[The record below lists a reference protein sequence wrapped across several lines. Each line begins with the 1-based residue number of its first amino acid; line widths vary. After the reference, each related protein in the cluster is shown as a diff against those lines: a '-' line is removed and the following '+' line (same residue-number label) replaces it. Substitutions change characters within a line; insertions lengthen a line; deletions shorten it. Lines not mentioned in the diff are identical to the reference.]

1 MRLKDSIAL
10 VTGAGRGIGR
20 AIAVS
25 LSAEGALV
33 VLNSRSA
40 GELETVRSEI
50 ESKGGRAE
58 IAVADIT
65 DDIAVRSAFEDILER
80 HGRIDILVNNAGMGR
95 FAPVRSLTMTDLD
108 NMWKLNVRA
117 LVHCTKLALPAMER
131 NKRGVIVNISS
142 LAGKNAFVG
151 GGGYASTKWAL
162 LGFSRCLM
170 LEEREHNIRVVTV
183 SPGSVDT
190 TFSPQ
195 NDPEKK
201 QRILS
206 PQDVADTVLL
216 AVTMPERAM
225 VSEIDIRPTTPK
237 ST

>member
-1 MRLKDSIAL
+1 MKLEGTIAL

-20 AIAVS
+20 AIAIS

-33 VLNSRSA
+33 VLNSRS
-40 GELETVRSEI
+40 GKELDAVRREI
-50 ESKGGRAE
+50 EERGGKAE
-58 IAVADIT
+58 TAEADIT
-65 DDIAVRSAFEDILER
+65 DDAAAERVFRDITER
-80 HGRIDILVNNAGMGR
+80 HGRIDILVNNAGIGR
-95 FAPVRSLTMTDLD
+95 FAPVRSLTMNDLD
-108 NMWKLNVRA
+108 EMWRLNVRA
-117 LVHCTKLALPAMER
+117 VVHCTKLAIQAMER
-131 NKRGVIVNISS
+131 DKRGVIVNISS

-151 GGGYASTKWAL
+151 GAGYASTKWAL

-170 LEEREHNIRVVTV
+170 LEERDHNIRVVTI

-195 NDPEKK
+195 RDPDKA

-216 AVTMPERAM
+216 AVTMPDRAM
-225 VSEIDIRPTTPK
+225 ISEIDIRPTRP
-237 ST
+237 